1 MFLLQIITLGKG
13 VKLQLKVPEVKL
25 GIHLLTW
32 MRSQTEFL
40 TDLTSYAHFLQQGG
54 YGEFTEENLVT
65 YQIYLN
71 QFAKHVFNNVLSADG
86 SMQVSLFRRQEKDK
100 EIFFKLSRAKASGLG
115 AMESSFFSLDFTF
128 FYNDMLKDLQRSESL
143 RLHLL

>member
-1 MFLLQIITLGKG
+1 
-13 VKLQLKVPEVKL
+13 
-25 GIHLLTW
+25 

-40 TDLTSYAHFLQQGG
+40 TDLTSYAHFLKQGG

-71 QFAKHVFNNVLSADG
+71 QIAKHVFNDVLSADG
-86 SMQVSLFRRQEKDK
+86 SMQVSLFRREK
-100 EIFFKLSRAKASGLG
+100 EIFFKLGRAIATKRDPL
-115 AMESSFFSLDFTF
+115 ECSFFSLDFTF
-128 FYNDMLKDLQRSESL
+128 FYNDMLKDLLRSESL